1 MDPVTALATATSAFK
16 VIKKGFEGGR
26 DLESMYKDVGRW
38 MGAVSDI
45 NHAES
50 LAKNPPLF
58 KKIFAGS
65 SVEEEALNAFAAKK
79 KAQSME
85 DELRSYINL
94 AYGPDSWNEL
104 LRMQAEIRK
113 RRQKMIYEQQLKQR
127 KIFEWSLMLII
138 IFLGGFILLL
148 ILSKILR

>member
-1 MDPVTALATATSAFK
+1 MDPITALATATSAFK
-16 VIKKGFEGGR
+16 VIKKGFEYGR
-26 DLESMYKDVGRW
+26 DLEDMYKDVGRW

-45 NHAES
+45 SHAEELS
-50 LAKNPPLF
+50 KNPPMF

-113 RRQKMIYEQQLKQR
+113 RRKKMIYEQQLKQR
-127 KIFEWSLMLII
+127 KIVEWSLMFVL
-138 IFLGGFILLL
+138 LLVGGFILLL
-148 ILSKILR
+148 VLSKILK

>member
-1 MDPVTALATATSAFK
+1 MDPITALATATSAFK
-16 VIKKGFEGGR
+16 VIKKGFEYGR
-26 DLESMYKDVGRW
+26 DLEDMYKDVGRW

-45 NHAES
+45 SHAEELS
-50 LAKNPPLF
+50 KNPPMF

-113 RRQKMIYEQQLKQR
+113 RRKKMIYEQQLKQR
-127 KIFEWSLMLII
+127 KIVEWSLMFVL
-138 IFLGGFILLL
+138 LLVGGFILVLV
-148 ILSKILR
+148 LSKILK

>member
-16 VIKKGFEGGR
+16 VIKKGFEVGR

-45 NHAES
+45 SHAES

-127 KIFEWSLMLII
+127 KILEWSLMFII
-138 IFLGGFILLL
+138 IFIGGFILLL

>member
-16 VIKKGFEGGR
+16 VIKKGFEVGR

-65 SVEEEALNAFAAKK
+65 SVEEEALNAFAA
-79 KAQSME
+79 
-85 DELRSYINL
+85 
-94 AYGPDSWNEL
+94 
-104 LRMQAEIRK
+104 
-113 RRQKMIYEQQLKQR
+113 
-127 KIFEWSLMLII
+127 
-138 IFLGGFILLL
+138 
-148 ILSKILR
+148 

>member
-16 VIKKGFEGGR
+16 VIKKGFEVGR

-58 KKIFAGS
+58 MKIFAGS

-104 LRMQAEIRK
+104 LRMQDEIRK